1 MIAAH
6 ATMLLCDRDT
16 GRPAITL
23 GGRQIEMLRET
34 LTRCSDQPWA
44 HSSAS
49 RDLTAIRAIAR
60 GEAAPTSIVA
70 VSQRHLDFGGETER
84 RCRLADR
91 AGRRS
96 QHASIGAQLTAQS
109 LEGLGGGSL
118 KRFVVGEP
126 GPARRRRRAMCKQ
139 VEPR

>member
-60 GEAAPTSIVA
+60 GEAAPTPEQQDLLEAIERAFCEVAAAPPIGSPTVPTLGTRVMAAMLHAIDVA
-70 VSQRHLDFGGETER
+70 V
-84 RCRLADR
+84 
-91 AGRRS
+91 
-96 QHASIGAQLTAQS
+96 TA
-109 LEGLGGGSL
+109 
-118 KRFVVGEP
+118 
-126 GPARRRRRAMCKQ
+126 
-139 VEPR
+139 